1 MKLKKKKK
9 EKKKKKV
16 KSVKNTW
23 DQVNKQKPIWTRK
36 PEEVKPEEYS
46 AFYKA
51 ITNDWENELA
61 KKHFSVEG
69 QLEFTSIIFV
79 PRRAPFDLFEPKKNK
94 IISNFMFEECLFR
107 MKLKN

>member
-9 EKKKKKV
+9 REKKKKV
-16 KSVKNTW
+16 KRVKNTW
-23 DQVNKQKPIWTRK
+23 DKVKKQKPIWTRK

-61 KKHFSVEG
+61 KKTF
-69 QLEFTSIIFV
+69 L
-79 PRRAPFDLFEPKKNK
+79 R
-94 IISNFMFEECLFR
+94 
-107 MKLKN
+107 